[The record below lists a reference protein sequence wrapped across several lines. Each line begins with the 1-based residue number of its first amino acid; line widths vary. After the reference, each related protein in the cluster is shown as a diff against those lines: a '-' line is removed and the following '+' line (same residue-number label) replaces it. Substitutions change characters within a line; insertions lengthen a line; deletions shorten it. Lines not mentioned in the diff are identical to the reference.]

1 MLLYA
6 ITSRQLLPG
15 GERER
20 QAALVEL
27 ARKWAHG
34 GVDYIQ
40 VREKDLP
47 LPDLLALSREVVTAV
62 RSESTHARILLNGPA
77 ETALAAGADGVHL
90 PGNSPPDALD
100 AARAIYRRA
109 GIEPVISRACHSVG
123 EVCTSRD
130 ASLIVFAPVF
140 EKAEEHGARAGVGLD
155 TLREACRAAASAPVI
170 ALGGITA
177 ANASACVIA
186 GAAGV
191 AGIRLFQGEEWRQ
204 LRSLG
209 QV

>member
-62 RSESTHARILLNGPA
+62 RSE
-77 ETALAAGADGVHL
+77 
-90 PGNSPPDALD
+90 NSPTLASSSTDPPKPPSPLEPTESTCPATRPDALD

-109 GIEPVISRACHSVG
+109 ESSQSSAAPAIRWARSVRRG
-123 EVCTSRD
+123 MHR
-130 ASLIVFAPVF
+130 
-140 EKAEEHGARAGVGLD
+140 
-155 TLREACRAAASAPVI
+155 
-170 ALGGITA
+170 
-177 ANASACVIA
+177 
-186 GAAGV
+186 
-191 AGIRLFQGEEWRQ
+191 
-204 LRSLG
+204 
-209 QV
+209 